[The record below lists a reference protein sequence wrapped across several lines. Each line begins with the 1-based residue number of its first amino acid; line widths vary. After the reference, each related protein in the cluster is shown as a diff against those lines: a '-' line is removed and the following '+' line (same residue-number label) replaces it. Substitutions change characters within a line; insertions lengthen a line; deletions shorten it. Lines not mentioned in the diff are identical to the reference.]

1 MTHVCSV
8 ILIRR
13 SFDIYHEQ
21 QKISLHNESIL
32 LLEKNLADDFAFCS
46 PDTRRLDIDE
56 LTVCH
61 YLQNI
66 RQLPRNLG
74 LHSKDRLLINQSS
87 PMPLVTAI
95 FDSFNDSGV
104 NSPILSKMLYLSC
117 LSMFS
122 HKKELIP
129 LLFNSISTVS
139 GKVERLISFDIAKR
153 WYLRDIAERM
163 YTSESL
169 IKKKL
174 QDENTCFSKIL
185 LASRM
190 SMARRLLELRQIPLH
205 TIAEKCGYS
214 STSYFINTFRQYYG
228 VTPHQFAQHS
238 PGTFS

>member
-1 MTHVCSV
+1 M
-8 ILIRR
+8 
-13 SFDIYHEQ
+13 
-21 QKISLHNESIL
+21 
-32 LLEKNLADDFAFCS
+32 ADDFAFCS
-46 PDTRRLDIDE
+46 LDTRRLDIEE

-74 LHSKDRLLINQSS
+74 LHSKDRLLINQS
-87 PMPLVTAI
+87 PPIQLVTAI
-95 FDSFNDSGV
+95 FDSFNDPRV

-169 IKKKL
+169 IKKSCRMKIPVSVKYYSPPGCRWPDDYSSYVKYL
-174 QDENTCFSKIL
+174 CIL
-185 LASRM
+185 LRKNVAIAVR
-190 SMARRLLELRQIPLH
+190 H
-205 TIAEKCGYS
+205 TL
-214 STSYFINTFRQYYG
+214 
-228 VTPHQFAQHS
+228 
-238 PGTFS
+238 